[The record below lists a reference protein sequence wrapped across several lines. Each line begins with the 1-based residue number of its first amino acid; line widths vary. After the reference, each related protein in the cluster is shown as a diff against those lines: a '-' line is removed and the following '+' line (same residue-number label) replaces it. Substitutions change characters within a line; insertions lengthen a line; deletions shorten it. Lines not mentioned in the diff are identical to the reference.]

1 MKSSG
6 VSTESGGVEMRMIR
20 TTKSASERLGAEE
33 ARDRTAVDGLGTRQA
48 LEKARAAANMAWA
61 EDEEQANAGRASEP
75 SATATDE
82 ETPGEWTHSDWLSLP
97 ATWDPIHGNCCG
109 LARSLTHCALVA
121 GQCLSSYG
129 WNNSGCIAMRVR

>member
-1 MKSSG
+1 
-6 VSTESGGVEMRMIR
+6 MRMIR

-33 ARDRTAVDGLGTRQA
+33 ARVRTAVDGLGTRQA

-75 SATATDE
+75 SATDRRGDAGRMDALGLAVAPSHVGCHTWQLLWFG
-82 ETPGEWTHSDWLSLP
+82 TLTHSLR
-97 ATWDPIHGNCCG
+97 T
-109 LARSLTHCALVA
+109 RCALA

-129 WNNSGCIAMRVR
+129 RNNSGCIAMRVR

>member
-6 VSTESGGVEMRMIR
+6 VSTESGRVGMRMIR

-33 ARDRTAVDGLGTRQA
+33 ASVRTAVDGLGTRQT

-97 ATWDPIHGNCCG
+97 ATWDAIHGNCCG
-109 LARSLTHCALVA
+109 LARSLTRCALA
-121 GQCLSSYG
+121 GQCFSS
-129 WNNSGCIAMRVR
+129 